1 MSGRDSGNYTC
12 DVSGP
17 GSAILGIVRYTVHVK
32 AAVEKVYIVQ
42 GNASSSTSDQS
53 TTPTI
58 TFVEGEP
65 TPVRC
70 IARGGSPP
78 PEIEISIGRSDYT
91 KYFRFDSVPA
101 MSGDVGFRSL
111 RMTTMLVTD
120 NFRATADDD
129 GKRLNCIAKVP
140 GLTEV
145 LKSIIVTVNYAPR
158 IDCKSSAAY
167 VGDRNIRVT
176 CDVTARPPVTSWYW
190 ILDDNGTT
198 VSEGEVMNGYWTIV
212 TYLDGKMHL
221 ELYFREAVEESF
233 RKYTLVARN
242 TVEKRSAVVLLTRK
256 YRDAESNP
264 QSSAEQTPPYR
275 KQHTRGRSNRDPSSL
290 ISGSGAMHHG
300 PALTLLSVALLLCV
314 H

>member
-1 MSGRDSGNYTC
+1 MASVNLESITHYPPN
-12 DVSGP
+12 SP
-17 GSAILGIVRYTVHVK
+17 GSKHRHDPTFNYFS

-145 LKSIIVTVNYAPR
+145 LKSIIVTVNCKYQDR
-158 IDCKSSAAY
+158 I
-167 VGDRNIRVT
+167 VV
-176 CDVTARPPVTSWYW
+176 
-190 ILDDNGTT
+190 
-198 VSEGEVMNGYWTIV
+198 
-212 TYLDGKMHL
+212 YLSH
-221 ELYFREAVEESF
+221 
-233 RKYTLVARN
+233 
-242 TVEKRSAVVLLTRK
+242 
-256 YRDAESNP
+256 
-264 QSSAEQTPPYR
+264 
-275 KQHTRGRSNRDPSSL
+275 SL
-290 ISGSGAMHHG
+290 SI
-300 PALTLLSVALLLCV
+300 
-314 H
+314 